1 MNIYQ
6 NAMES
11 LVEQEVD
18 RQLKAL
24 PPKVASYINRLE
36 LIAYAL
42 NQLPALYATSEHG
55 LRHQIRRGKVTHGAQ
70 VAQAVQRAIAAI
82 RRDPLRSYE
91 PLQAKQPPVLQ
102 DVLYQLRRVLKNE
115 RLNWETLPI
124 AVEEALTA
132 PSNRFAPGAYRTASG
147 ETAIASIPVSAPPSA
162 GASSYAAHRLHVK
175 PQRSLSPFPEPS
187 GVFVPPAT
195 SPAQPPPMPPRTA
208 VRSSV
213 RPATPPA
220 PQLISRPQGDSQRES
235 APHRLR
241 ERYAN
246 RPPVQQRPPQP
257 PARQPDPQPGDNEP
271 PSGWDSCFFR

>member
-42 NQLPALYATSEHG
+42 NQLPALYATSERG
-55 LRHQIRRGKVTHGAQ
+55 LQHQIRRGRATHGAQ

-91 PLQAKQPPVLQ
+91 PLQAKPSPALQ
-102 DVLYQLRRVLKNE
+102 NVLYQLRRVLKNE
-115 RLNWETLPI
+115 RLSWETLPI

-132 PSNRFAPGAYRTASG
+132 PQSRFASSAYRTAAR
-147 ETAIASIPVSAPPSA
+147 ETATARVPVAPDPTLESAVPPSV
-162 GASSYAAHRLHVK
+162 GASSYAAHRLHVR
-175 PQRSLSPFPEPS
+175 PQRSLSPFPEAS
-187 GVFVPPAT
+187 GVFVPSAGSAT
-195 SPAQPPPMPPRTA
+195 PPLPMPPRA
-208 VRSSV
+208 AIRSAARSA
-213 RPATPPA
+213 RPPA
-220 PQLISRPQGDSQRES
+220 PQSSNRAQSDRPVE
-235 APHRLR
+235 
-241 ERYAN
+241 
-246 RPPVQQRPPQP
+246 QQRPLQP
-257 PARQPDPQPGDNEP
+257 PAPQPERRSEHP
-271 PSGWDSCFFR
+271 ESPSGWDSCFFR

>member
-42 NQLPALYATSEHG
+42 NQLPALYATSEQG
-55 LRHQIRRGKVTHGAQ
+55 LQHQIRRGMATHGAQ

-82 RRDPLRSYE
+82 RRDPLRSYQ
-91 PLQAKQPPVLQ
+91 PLRAKQSPVLQ
-102 DVLYQLRRVLKNE
+102 DVLCQLRRVLKNE
-115 RLNWETLPI
+115 RLSWETLPI

-132 PSNRFAPGAYRTASG
+132 PQGRFAPGAYRAASRETVTASVSSP
-147 ETAIASIPVSAPPSA
+147 APAPIPDSAPSSV
-162 GASSYAAHRLHVK
+162 GASSYAAHRLHVR
-175 PQRSLSPFPEPS
+175 PERSLSPFPNPS
-187 GVFVPPAT
+187 GVSVPPAAP
-195 SPAQPPPMPPRTA
+195 SAPPPQMPPRQ
-208 VRSSV
+208 SV
-213 RPATPPA
+213 RPAVRPASPPA
-220 PQLISRPQGDSQRES
+220 PQPTNRFQGGRP
-235 APHRLR
+235 A
-241 ERYAN
+241 
-246 RPPVQQRPPQP
+246 VQQRPPQP
-257 PARQPDPQPGDNEP
+257 PARQPEQRSENIEP

>member
-24 PPKVASYINRLE
+24 PSKVASYINRLE

-42 NQLPALYATSEHG
+42 NQLPALYATSEQG
-55 LRHQIRRGKVTHGAQ
+55 LQHQIRRGKATHGAQ

-124 AVEEALTA
+124 AVEEALTTP
-132 PSNRFAPGAYRTASG
+132 PSRFASGGYRTASG
-147 ETAIASIPVSAPPSA
+147 ETASTSMPTSASPSA

-175 PQRSLSPFPEPS
+175 PQRSFSPFPEPS
-187 GVFVPPAT
+187 GVFVQPTTPP
-195 SPAQPPPMPPRTA
+195 SPPPPSPLPPPPSVPPRSA

-213 RPATPPA
+213 QPASPP
-220 PQLISRPQGDSQRES
+220 PPIHQPQGDSQRE
-235 APHRLR
+235 
-241 ERYAN
+241 RYVN
-246 RPPVQQRPPQP
+246 RPAGQQRPPQQ
-257 PARQPDPQPGDNEP
+257 PARRPDPKPGDAEP

>member
-55 LRHQIRRGKVTHGAQ
+55 LQHQLRRGRATHGAQ

-91 PLQAKQPPVLQ
+91 PLRAKQPPVLQ
-102 DVLYQLRRVLKNE
+102 DVLCQLRRVLKNE
-115 RLNWETLPI
+115 RLSWETLPI

-132 PSNRFAPGAYRTASG
+132 PQGRFVPDAYRTAAR
-147 ETAIASIPVSAPPSA
+147 ETAAVGMPAASANPPAPILDSAPPSI
-162 GASSYAAHRLHVK
+162 GASSYAAHRLHVR
-175 PQRSLSPFPEPS
+175 PQRSLSPFPDFTGVS
-187 GVFVPPAT
+187 G
-195 SPAQPPPMPPRTA
+195 SPTASSAPPPPMPPRQN
-208 VRSSV
+208 VRPSV
-213 RPATPPA
+213 RPANPPA
-220 PQLISRPQGDSQRES
+220 PQPINRPQSG
-235 APHRLR
+235 
-241 ERYAN
+241 
-246 RPPVQQRPPQP
+246 RPAAQQRPLQP
-257 PARQPDPQPGDNEP
+257 PVRQPEQPDHSEP

>member
-42 NQLPALYATSEHG
+42 NQLPALYATSEQG
-55 LRHQIRRGKVTHGAQ
+55 LQHQIRRGRATHGAQ

-91 PLQAKQPPVLQ
+91 PLQAKQSPVLQ
-102 DVLYQLRRVLKNE
+102 DVLFQLRRVLKNE

-124 AVEEALTA
+124 AVEEALTT
-132 PSNRFAPGAYRTASG
+132 PQTRFAPAGYRTASG
-147 ETAIASIPVSAPPSA
+147 EAASASMPVSAPPSA

-187 GVFVPPAT
+187 GVFVQPT
-195 SPAQPPPMPPRTA
+195 QPPSPQPPSPLPPPPSVPPRSA
-208 VRSSV
+208 VRPV
-213 RPATPPA
+213 RPASPPP
-220 PQLISRPQGDSQRES
+220 PQPSYPPQGDSRS
-235 APHRLR
+235 DSFG
-241 ERYAN
+241 N
-246 RPPVQQRPPQP
+246 RPTGQQRPPQQ
-257 PARQPDPQPGDNEP
+257 PARRPDPKPRDAEP